1 MPEETILSRI
11 KSPADLKQLTYPEMT
26 ALCGEIRDFL
36 IQTVSQTG
44 GHLSSNLGV
53 VELTVALHKVFD
65 TPLDRLVWD
74 VGHQCYPHK
83 LLTGRMEQFHTL
95 RQENGL
101 GGFPRPSES
110 EYDTFIAG
118 HSSTSISAANGM
130 AKAKTLAGED
140 GYVVAII
147 GDGALTGGLAYE
159 GLSNAG
165 RSKDK
170 LVVVLNDNRM
180 SISRNVGFVAR
191 YLANLRAKPRYVRFK
206 NAFGNFLSHIPLLGK
221 GLYNCLIRV
230 KTKLKQAVYKNSS
243 MFEQMGFHYLGPIDG
258 HDLKDLTRA
267 METAKKINRPVL
279 LHVET
284 IKGKGYTFAAE
295 SPDRYHGVGKFDV
308 ETGQAPES
316 APSFSTTFGECL
328 CRLAKDDPEICA
340 ITAAMKTGTCLQDFS
355 LLYPE
360 RFFDVGIAEG
370 HAVTFSS
377 GLACG
382 GILPVF
388 AVYST
393 FLQRSYD
400 QILNDTSIIGNH
412 IVLAIDRAGIVPDDG
427 ETHQGI
433 FDVPFLYTIPGVT
446 IYSPASFEE
455 LRIHLKQALYD
466 VKGIAE
472 VRYPKG
478 EEFPVPE
485 GYRPDYKPFTLFRGR
500 NARILLVTYGRIT
513 FSVLEA
519 AEQLAREGLPVSVL
533 KLNRLRPIDSD
544 CYRLARTFD
553 RVLFFEEGSR
563 IGGAGEHFGTGLTE
577 AGYWGYYEIHA
588 IDGFVPVCKAASGL
602 RLCGLDTDS
611 IREAVRAAERRP
623 GSVSE
628 KSEEAEG
635 KDEAP

>member
-1 MPEETILSRI
+1 MAEHPLLSHI
-11 KSPADLKQLTYPEMT
+11 QSPKDLKQLKEPELRQ
-26 ALCGEIRDFL
+26 LCSEVRETL
-36 IQTVSQTG
+36 IETVAETG
-44 GHLSSNLGV
+44 GHLSSNLGI
-53 VELTVALHKVFD
+53 VELTVALHWVFD
-65 TPLDRLVWD
+65 TPHDQIVWD
-74 VGHQCYPHK
+74 VGHQCYVHK
-83 LLTGRMEQFHTL
+83 LLTGRADRFHTL
-95 RQENGL
+95 RREGGL
-101 GGFPRPSES
+101 TGFPCPQES
-110 EYDTFIAG
+110 EYDTFVVG
-118 HSSTSISAANGM
+118 HSSTAVSAANGM
-130 AKAKTLAGED
+130 AKAKKLTGDD
-140 GYVVAII
+140 GYVIAVM
-147 GDGALTGGLAYE
+147 GDGAMTGGMAYE

-165 RSKDK
+165 RSKDR
-170 LVVVLNDNRM
+170 LIVILNDNRM

-191 YLANLRAKPRYVRFK
+191 HLAALRSRPRYVRFK
-206 NAFGNFLSHIPLLGK
+206 NGFGSVVAKIPLFGRGTYALLLK
-221 GLYNCLIRV
+221 L
-230 KTKLKQAVYKNSS
+230 KTKMKNALYKNSPI
-243 MFEQMGFHYLGPIDG
+243 FEDMGFYYLGPVDG
-258 HDLKDLTRA
+258 HNLSDLIRA
-267 METAKKINRPVL
+267 LKAARNIDRPVL

-284 IKGKGYTFAAE
+284 VKGKGYGYAE
-295 SPDRYHGVGKFDV
+295 QSPDTYHGVSGFDPLTGK
-308 ETGQAPES
+308 TPPSG
-316 APSFSTTFGECL
+316 PSFSAVFGDTL
-328 CRLAKDDPEICA
+328 CELAREDARICA
-340 ITAAMKTGTCLQDFS
+340 ITAAMQGGTGLSRFAAEFPQ
-355 LLYPE
+355 
-360 RFFDVGIAEG
+360 RFFDVGIAEE
-370 HAVTFSS
+370 HAVTFAS
-377 GLACG
+377 GLSRNG
-382 GILPVF
+382 VLPVF

-393 FLQRSYD
+393 FLQRCYD
-400 QILNDTSIIGNH
+400 QILNDTAILGQH
-412 IVLAIDRAGIVPDDG
+412 IVLAVDRAGIVPDDG

-433 FDVPFLYTIPGVT
+433 LDVPFLYTIPGVT

-466 VKGIAE
+466 VKGIAV